1 MRGWGPGYAGAGG
14 RARRGGDVRRGANA
28 RGNAAGAT
36 RQGANAGGKGPGTPA
51 KGSAVGSGNA
61 ARRESAGGAWP
72 QGPGREN
79 PAKGRCSQKGKIH
92 FPTWSPTAILTGRY
106 TS

>member
-1 MRGWGPGYAGAGG
+1 M
-14 RARRGGDVRRGANA
+14 RRGANA

-61 ARRESAGGAWP
+61 ARRESAGVPGPRA
-72 QGPGREN
+72 QGGKTP
-79 PAKGRCSQKGKIH
+79 PKGDAPKKEKHI
-92 FPTWSPTAILTGRY
+92 FPHGPPLQY
-106 TS
+106 